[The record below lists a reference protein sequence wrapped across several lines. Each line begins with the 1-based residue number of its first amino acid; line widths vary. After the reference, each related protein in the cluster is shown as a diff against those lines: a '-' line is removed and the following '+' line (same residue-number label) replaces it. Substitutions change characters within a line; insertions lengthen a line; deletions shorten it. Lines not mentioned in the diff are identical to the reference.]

1 MFKAKGIYK
10 AYRKRAILRGIDF
23 EAEPGS
29 CVGIVGS
36 NGCGK
41 TTFLSILAGALKA
54 DKGSLEAD
62 GVDLF
67 ANRKRFYEKV
77 AYVPQENP
85 LIPEL
90 TVRDNLSLW
99 HRGSRAGMLKDLEEG
114 PAAML
119 GLQSMEKM
127 TVSHLSGGMKKRLS
141 LACALS
147 GHAPYLVMDEP
158 GAALDLECKEAI
170 RQYLKRYMADGGA
183 VVLTSHELDEL
194 SLCSRVYVLRDGV
207 LHLVEGRQTI
217 RSLIAQFHGKS
228 Q

>member
-1 MFKAKGIYK
+1 MLEAKEI
-10 AYRKRAILRGIDF
+10 RKSYGRREILRGVDLK
-23 EAEPGS
+23 AGPGS
-29 CVGIVGS
+29 CLGIVGS

-41 TTFLSILAGALKA
+41 TTLLSILAGAQKA
-54 DKGSLEAD
+54 DGGSLIVD
-62 GVDLF
+62 GEDLF
-67 ANRKRFYEKV
+67 AHPGKFYDYI

-99 HRGSRAGMLKDLEEG
+99 YKGGRKRMEEDLEHG

-119 GLQSMEKM
+119 GLRPMCGM
-127 TVSHLSGGMKKRLS
+127 LVSRLSGGMKKRLS

-147 GHAPYLVMDEP
+147 NHASCLIMDEP

-170 RQYLKRYMADGGA
+170 RQYLQAYMQGGGI
-183 VVLTSHELDEL
+183 VVLTSHEMDEL
-194 SLCSRVYVLRDGV
+194 SLCSMLYVLR
-207 LHLVEGRQTI
+207 EGRLHQIGREQTAS
-217 RSLIAQFHGKS
+217 SLIAQFHNRD